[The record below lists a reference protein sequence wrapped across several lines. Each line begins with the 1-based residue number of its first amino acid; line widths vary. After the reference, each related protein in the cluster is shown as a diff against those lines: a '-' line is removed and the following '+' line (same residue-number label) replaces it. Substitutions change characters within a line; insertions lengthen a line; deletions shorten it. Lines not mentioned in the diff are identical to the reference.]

1 MPELIIRIKDK
12 IAKPLNNCVICDNSD
27 YTVKFIFDE
36 EWENE
41 PLRIARF
48 IWNKQYVD
56 VQFTGDTCEVPIVS
70 KTNNL
75 AIGVYAGDLRTTTP
89 AILTCYTSILSE
101 DVIEHSVTPS
111 EYEEIM
117 KLLNAQATDIAALK
131 AVDKRIWTNLD
142 TINKTASAAKV
153 KAEEGVA
160 KADDALTATRTN
172 TSNINSLQTDVNAL
186 KAVDERLWASLD
198 TINKTASTAKLKAE
212 EGVAKADSALARNI
226 FTDEEKAKLA
236 SITNPIIIKGR
247 VDTVNDLPTEAVIGW
262 FYFVGLES
270 ASSYEE
276 YCYSENGWEYIG
288 LSQEGVDLSNY
299 YTKKQID
306 TTINELKAI
315 DNSLGTRIDNVDSK
329 ASAAKIKA
337 EEGVAKADNAL
348 TKASSNTTNI
358 NSLQTN
364 VNALKTNVKA
374 LEATDERIWTNLDT
388 INKTA
393 STAKLKAEEG
403 VAKADDAL
411 TATRTNATNIST
423 HETRLDS
430 IDNTL
435 SSHDTRITTA
445 QQKANSVDEKVDS
458 TNEVIGQLSTSLQS
472 AYNKINAHA
481 NDIAIN
487 RTTLGTQCK
496 NLLKNTAVTTT
507 KSGITFTVNNDK
519 SITVS
524 GTATSRIIFLVGT
537 AYISQTGNYT
547 YTGTPSGGA
556 ASTYSMNYRNSNTY
570 KTVETGNGITTQFEG
585 GKTYEAVIDIRS
597 GVTISNLTFSPML
610 RDADIVDDT
619 YEPYSDSVDERLI
632 EDKSNIAINKTTL
645 GYRCKNLL
653 NNTASTT
660 TVNNVTFTVNSDGS
674 ITATQ
679 TTTSSG
685 NATIKVATM
694 TLKPGTYILTGD
706 DEIRSSG
713 FGAIRFYVGST
724 IYSSNK
730 PYTFDTEVTINVRL
744 FIWQGVNINGSKTIY
759 PMLRYADITDSTYEP
774 YKESVDDR
782 IIQNKSNIALNKST
796 LGYQRKN
803 ILNETGYL
811 SSITSVSIGTF
822 NISGNSITLTA
833 TGKDCYTKPHT
844 SSDGGYRI
852 PVEPDTDYIL
862 SWESDNTYAGLVYV
876 FMNGN
881 VSQQKLANNK
891 DTKYFKFTTNSDTT
905 FITIRLGVATSGN
918 SITYSNIMLRYADIT
933 DDTYEPYKESVDDRI
948 TQNKS
953 DIAVNKTTLGYQCK
967 NLLKNT
973 ASTKTV
979 SGITFTVNDDKSVT
993 ANGTNSTS
1001 NYANIIVFKRE
1012 LEVGTYTLT
1021 GAISDAFRIRLGMG
1035 TSADGYGIYVGVD
1048 KGNGYTFTVAE
1059 KALYTVTC
1067 QVESGKTASNVIF
1080 KPMIRD
1086 AEITDDTYEPYQPSL
1101 VERCLLKDTA
1111 GINLGHAQS
1120 SSITIDNL
1128 SSYTALWVNVSG
1140 GVSGINFQTNLI
1152 VPIAYLAKS
1161 SSNRVPLAGGI
1172 PSSAYIASGGV
1183 LAAKDMNGTITAKV
1197 NGNTLD
1203 LTISDGT
1210 IGGIEVISLM

>member
-1 MPELIIRIKDK
+1 MPELIIKIKDK
-12 IAKPLNNCVICDNSD
+12 IAKPLNNCVICSNSD

-36 EWENE
+36 EWEKE

-56 VQFTGDTCEVPIVS
+56 VQFTGDTCEVPIIS

-89 AILTCYTSILSE
+89 AILTCYTSILCE

-142 TINKTASAAKV
+142 IIN
-153 KAEEGVA
+153 
-160 KADDALTATRTN
+160 R
-172 TSNINSLQTDVNAL
+172 
-186 KAVDERLWASLD
+186 
-198 TINKTASTAKLKAE
+198 TASTAKTKAE

-299 YTKKQID
+299 YTKKQVD
-306 TTINELKAI
+306 TTVNELKAI

-337 EEGVAKADNAL
+337 EEGVAKADDAL

-358 NSLQTN
+358 NSLQTDVN
-364 VNALKTNVKA
+364 SLRTDVNALKSV
-374 LEATDERIWTNLDT
+374 DERIWTNLDI
-388 INKTA
+388 INRTA
-393 STAKLKAEEG
+393 STAKTKAEEG

-411 TATRTNATNIST
+411 TATRTNADNIST

-435 SSHDTRITTA
+435 SSHATRITTA
-445 QQKANSVDEKVDS
+445 QQKANSVDEKVDA
-458 TNEVIGQLSTSLQS
+458 TNEVVGQLSTSLQS

-496 NLLKNTAVTTT
+496 NLLKNTAVTKTVN
-507 KSGITFTVNNDK
+507 GVTFTVNSDGT
-519 SITVS
+519 ITAN
-524 GTATSRIIFLVGT
+524 GTATNRIIFLVGT
-537 AYISQTGNYT
+537 VYISQTRNYT

-556 ASTYSMNYRNSNTY
+556 SSTYSMNYRNSNVY

-597 GVTISNLTFSPML
+597 GVTISNLTFKPML
-610 RDADIVDDT
+610 RYADITDDT
-619 YEPYSDSVDERLI
+619 YKPYKENMNVRLI
-632 EDKSNIAINKTTL
+632 KNKSDIAVNKSTL
-645 GYRCKNLL
+645 GYQSKNLL
-653 NNTASTT
+653 KLTLTTKTVSGITFTVNDDYSITLNGTATAIIWQEIGAIGGNNFRKEKLIFTGNPAGTGSGAGLEAWYMNSTT
-660 TVNNVTFTVNSDGS
+660 GNKYVAIANGDILTESNYDPSGSISYEFHINQGKTYNNVTF
-674 ITATQ
+674 
-679 TTTSSG
+679 
-685 NATIKVATM
+685 
-694 TLKPGTYILTGD
+694 
-706 DEIRSSG
+706 
-713 FGAIRFYVGST
+713 
-724 IYSSNK
+724 
-730 PYTFDTEVTINVRL
+730 
-744 FIWQGVNINGSKTIY
+744 Y
-759 PMLRYADITDSTYEP
+759 PMLRYADITDDTYKP
-774 YKESVDDR
+774 YKENMNVR
-782 IIQNKSNIALNKST
+782 LIKNKSDIAVNKST

-803 ILNETGYL
+803 ILNETEYL

-881 VSQQKLANNK
+881 LSQQKLANNK
-891 DTKYFKFTTNSDTT
+891 DTKYIKFTTNSDTT
-905 FITIRLGVATSGN
+905 FITFRLGVATSGN
-918 SITYSNIMLRYADIT
+918 SITYSNIMLRYA
-933 DDTYEPYKESVDDRI
+933 
-948 TQNKS
+948 N
-953 DIAVNKTTLGYQCK
+953 
-967 NLLKNT
+967 
-973 ASTKTV
+973 
-979 SGITFTVNDDKSVT
+979 
-993 ANGTNSTS
+993 
-1001 NYANIIVFKRE
+1001 
-1012 LEVGTYTLT
+1012 
-1021 GAISDAFRIRLGMG
+1021 
-1035 TSADGYGIYVGVD
+1035 
-1048 KGNGYTFTVAE
+1048 
-1059 KALYTVTC
+1059 
-1067 QVESGKTASNVIF
+1067 
-1080 KPMIRD
+1080 
-1086 AEITDDTYEPYQPSL
+1086 ITDDTYEPYQPSL
-1101 VERCLLKDTA
+1101 QEQTPYSISISGKSTSAAISYSGVPTLICLTPNTA
-1111 GINLGHAQS
+1111 DSTTGGLYMINSAGAVIKLIEKTGVVVA
-1120 SSITIDNL
+1120 TN
-1128 SSYTALWVNVSG
+1128 TAN
-1140 GVSGINFQTNLI
+1140 NTF
-1152 VPIAYLAKS
+1152 
-1161 SSNRVPLAGGI
+1161 
-1172 PSSAYIASGGV
+1172 
-1183 LAAKDMNGTITAKV
+1183 TIT
-1197 NGNTLD
+1197 NNTSTVMD
-1203 LTISDGT
+1203 VCISRCWGR
-1210 IGGIEVISLM
+1210 

>member
-1 MPELIIRIKDK
+1 MPQLIIKIKDK

-36 EWENE
+36 EWEKE

-56 VQFTGDTCEVPIVS
+56 VQFTGDTCEVPVVS

-101 DVIEHSVTPS
+101 DVVEHSVTPS

-172 TSNINSLQTDVNAL
+172 TSNINSLRTDVNAL
-186 KAVDERLWASLD
+186 KATDESIWTNLD
-198 TINKTASTAKLKAE
+198 TINKTASAAKFKAE
-212 EGVAKADSALARNI
+212 EGVAKADDALARNI

-299 YTKKQID
+299 YTKKQVD
-306 TTINELKAI
+306 TTVNELKAI

-348 TKASSNTTNI
+348 T
-358 NSLQTN
+358 
-364 VNALKTNVKA
+364 
-374 LEATDERIWTNLDT
+374 
-388 INKTA
+388 
-393 STAKLKAEEG
+393 
-403 VAKADDAL
+403 
-411 TATRTNATNIST
+411 ATRTNAANIST

-458 TNEVIGQLSTSLQS
+458 TNEVVGQLSTSLQS

-496 NLLKNTAVTTT
+496 NLHDTLSVNWYQPDKTSVASDGTVTTT
-507 KSGITFTVNNDK
+507 ITSDSRSFTYASSEHYITLEAGNYIITVN
-519 SITVS
+519 TLEFVS
-524 GTATSRIIFLVGT
+524 GSAALIRGCNSDNQSLFALSVSSAGLHKAAFSLSEKTTIGIMYKL
-537 AYISQTGNYT
+537 YSQTC
-547 YTGTPSGGA
+547 
-556 ASTYSMNYRNSNTY
+556 
-570 KTVETGNGITTQFEG
+570 
-585 GKTYEAVIDIRS
+585 
-597 GVTISNLTFSPML
+597 TIMI
-610 RDADIVDDT
+610 RDADILDDT
-619 YEPYSDSVDERLI
+619 YEPYSNSVNTRL
-632 EDKSNIAINKTTL
+632 
-645 GYRCKNLL
+645 
-653 NNTASTT
+653 
-660 TVNNVTFTVNSDGS
+660 
-674 ITATQ
+674 
-679 TTTSSG
+679 
-685 NATIKVATM
+685 
-694 TLKPGTYILTGD
+694 
-706 DEIRSSG
+706 
-713 FGAIRFYVGST
+713 
-724 IYSSNK
+724 
-730 PYTFDTEVTINVRL
+730 TE
-744 FIWQGVNINGSKTIY
+744 
-759 PMLRYADITDSTYEP
+759 
-774 YKESVDDR
+774 
-782 IIQNKSNIALNKST
+782 NKSNTAINKST
-796 LGYQRKN
+796 LGYQCKN
-803 ILNETGYL
+803 LLDETGYL

-862 SWESDNTYAGLVYV
+862 SWESDNTYAGLVYA
-876 FMNGN
+876 FLNGDLR
-881 VSQQKLANNK
+881 QQRLANNK
-891 DTKYFKFTTNSDTT
+891 DTKYLKFTTKSDTT

-918 SITYSNIMLRYADIT
+918 SITYSNIMLRYADI
-933 DDTYEPYKESVDDRI
+933 
-948 TQNKS
+948 
-953 DIAVNKTTLGYQCK
+953 L
-967 NLLKNT
+967 
-973 ASTKTV
+973 
-979 SGITFTVNDDKSVT
+979 
-993 ANGTNSTS
+993 
-1001 NYANIIVFKRE
+1001 
-1012 LEVGTYTLT
+1012 
-1021 GAISDAFRIRLGMG
+1021 
-1035 TSADGYGIYVGVD
+1035 
-1048 KGNGYTFTVAE
+1048 
-1059 KALYTVTC
+1059 
-1067 QVESGKTASNVIF
+1067 
-1080 KPMIRD
+1080 
-1086 AEITDDTYEPYQPSL
+1086 DDTYEPYQPSVREQIIGTYFPTTQEKRLANNTDLNTITEIGNYVCYTGSSAATMINCPTKAGGFRLIVTNL
-1101 VERCLLKDTA
+1101 VVSSNDNSTIRYQWIISNNLNDVLCFRRRIDMSTDTFSNWYSFKSYQP
-1111 GINLGHAQS
+1111 GLQEQIPY
-1120 SSITIDNL
+1120 SI
-1128 SSYTALWVNVSG
+1128 SVSG
-1140 GVSGINFQTNLI
+1140 KSTSAAISYSGVPTLVCLTPNTADSTTGGLYMINSAGAVIKLIEKTGVVVATNT
-1152 VPIAYLAKS
+1152 A
-1161 SSNRVPLAGGI
+1161 N
-1172 PSSAYIASGGV
+1172 
-1183 LAAKDMNGTITAKV
+1183 NTFTIT
-1197 NGNTLD
+1197 NNTSTVMD
-1203 LTISDGT
+1203 VCISRCWGR
-1210 IGGIEVISLM
+1210 

>member
-1 MPELIIRIKDK
+1 MPELIIKIKDK
-12 IAKPLNNCVICDNSD
+12 IAKPLNNCVICSNSD

-36 EWENE
+36 EWEKE

-56 VQFTGDTCEVPIVS
+56 VQFTGDTCEVPIIS

-89 AILTCYTSILSE
+89 AILTCYTSILCE

-142 TINKTASAAKV
+142 TIN
-153 KAEEGVA
+153 
-160 KADDALTATRTN
+160 R
-172 TSNINSLQTDVNAL
+172 
-186 KAVDERLWASLD
+186 
-198 TINKTASTAKLKAE
+198 TASTAKIKAE

-276 YCYSENGWEYIG
+276 YCYSETGWEYIG

-299 YTKKQID
+299 YTKKQVD

-337 EEGVAKADNAL
+337 EEGVAKADDAL
-348 TKASSNTTNI
+348 TATRTNATNI
-358 NSLQTN
+358 NSLQTDVNSLNTN
-364 VNALKTNVKA
+364 VNALK
-374 LEATDERIWTNLDT
+374 ATDDRLGTRLD
-388 INKTA
+388 NVDRTA
-393 STAKLKAEEG
+393 STAKIKAEEG

-458 TNEVIGQLSTSLQS
+458 TNEVVGQLSTSLQS

-496 NLLKNTAVTTT
+496 NLLKNNAAT
-507 KSGITFTVNNDK
+507 KTVNGVTFTVNDDK
-519 SITVS
+519 SITVN
-524 GTATSRIIFLVGT
+524 GTATSAGVYAVIGGADVIAGNRYII
-537 AYISQTGNYT
+537 
-547 YTGTPSGGA
+547 SGGA
-556 ASTYSMNYRNSNTY
+556 
-570 KTVETGNGITTQFEG
+570 GNGGTYGLYTENFGTVQNYGSDSIYVPNTTG
-585 GKTYEAVIDIRS
+585 EAVFRIFVRP
-597 GVTISNLTFSPML
+597 GVTVSNVTFYPML
-610 RDADIVDDT
+610 RYADITDDT

-653 NNTASTT
+653 KNTASTT

-679 TTTSSG
+679 TTTSPG
-685 NATIKVATM
+685 NAIIKVATM

-706 DEIRSSG
+706 DEIRLSG

-730 PYTFDTEVTINVRL
+730 PYTFDTEVTINVSI
-744 FIWQGVNINGSKTIY
+744 FVWQGVNK
-759 PMLRYADITDSTYEP
+759 
-774 YKESVDDR
+774 K
-782 IIQNKSNIALNKST
+782 K
-796 LGYQRKN
+796 
-803 ILNETGYL
+803 
-811 SSITSVSIGTF
+811 
-822 NISGNSITLTA
+822 
-833 TGKDCYTKPHT
+833 
-844 SSDGGYRI
+844 
-852 PVEPDTDYIL
+852 
-862 SWESDNTYAGLVYV
+862 
-876 FMNGN
+876 
-881 VSQQKLANNK
+881 
-891 DTKYFKFTTNSDTT
+891 
-905 FITIRLGVATSGN
+905 
-918 SITYSNIMLRYADIT
+918 
-933 DDTYEPYKESVDDRI
+933 
-948 TQNKS
+948 
-953 DIAVNKTTLGYQCK
+953 
-967 NLLKNT
+967 
-973 ASTKTV
+973 
-979 SGITFTVNDDKSVT
+979 
-993 ANGTNSTS
+993 
-1001 NYANIIVFKRE
+1001 
-1012 LEVGTYTLT
+1012 
-1021 GAISDAFRIRLGMG
+1021 
-1035 TSADGYGIYVGVD
+1035 
-1048 KGNGYTFTVAE
+1048 
-1059 KALYTVTC
+1059 
-1067 QVESGKTASNVIF
+1067 
-1080 KPMIRD
+1080 
-1086 AEITDDTYEPYQPSL
+1086 
-1101 VERCLLKDTA
+1101 
-1111 GINLGHAQS
+1111 
-1120 SSITIDNL
+1120 
-1128 SSYTALWVNVSG
+1128 
-1140 GVSGINFQTNLI
+1140 
-1152 VPIAYLAKS
+1152 
-1161 SSNRVPLAGGI
+1161 
-1172 PSSAYIASGGV
+1172 
-1183 LAAKDMNGTITAKV
+1183 
-1197 NGNTLD
+1197 
-1203 LTISDGT
+1203 
-1210 IGGIEVISLM
+1210 